1 MLNNS
6 IKVQEK
12 KRKLLS
18 CVPVLDKKCEIRDF
32 HVVVTQ
38 RQQNMTVQK
47 ESDVRAKLLQSYCFA
62 NINLCSL
69 AVLVA
74 VAVVV
79 A

>member
-1 MLNNS
+1 M
-6 IKVQEK
+6 
-12 KRKLLS
+12 
-18 CVPVLDKKCEIRDF
+18 
-32 HVVVTQ
+32 Q